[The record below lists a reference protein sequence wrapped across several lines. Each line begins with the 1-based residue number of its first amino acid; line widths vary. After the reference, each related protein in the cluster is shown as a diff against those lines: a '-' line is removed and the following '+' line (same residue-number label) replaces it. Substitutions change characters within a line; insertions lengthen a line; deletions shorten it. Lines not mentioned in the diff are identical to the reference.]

1 MNVKFKID
9 FGKIGLNQA
18 ILFLLFLPFIYSF
31 GQNYLL
37 PFREF
42 IALNRST
49 KKDFNRVQIT
59 PTAKMIS
66 FLQNLAVLPIVEK
79 QKTLI
84 FIPQS
89 NQLYWGL
96 KQRCDAIPFIVPAI
110 TGMAMLD
117 GVPVES
123 CQAKNYGYK
132 LYHLRKESQS
142 EIDKTREVLCK
153 KANNRGFSQIIVI
166 DSDDRQNIIRSD
178 FSCP

>member
-1 MNVKFKID
+1 
-9 FGKIGLNQA
+9 
-18 ILFLLFLPFIYSF
+18 
-31 GQNYLL
+31 
-37 PFREF
+37 
-42 IALNRST
+42 
-49 KKDFNRVQIT
+49 
-59 PTAKMIS
+59 
-66 FLQNLAVLPIVEK
+66 
-79 QKTLI
+79 
-84 FIPQS
+84 
-89 NQLYWGL
+89 L